1 MRSAWRIA
9 LNGLVGRRRRT
20 ALLSAAVALASAL
33 VAAASCALA
42 SMNAGLEK
50 QVTETLGRAQVRV
63 REIAGD
69 RFGEDMLRL
78 VEQDAETALAAPRLK
93 GSLALSNTRSG
104 KRLSLT
110 SWGIEPSVESRV
122 VEIAHDSGRGVEG
135 DGEIVLNQ
143 AAASELGVAVG
154 ARLRVE
160 RLGPPMELEVVGV
173 QRPAFND
180 IVKRF
185 EARVTRA
192 TLSKATGSKGELSE
206 IAVILREGADAEEAA
221 QRLQAAAPPNIVV
234 QTTALVTSGI
244 TKAIDAQRI
253 GFIIAVTVAT
263 LASAFIVLTGLTT
276 NVLERQRELAIM
288 RCIGGE
294 RGTLAVAQVVTGA
307 IVGGLG
313 ASMGVPLGVLLA
325 WMMSRVFEDRL
336 PAGLSISYGGLAL
349 ASAGAVLA
357 GIIGSGWAA
366 VSAWRTPPL
375 IAMSRRAAT
384 TGRRAIIL
392 CGIAGALL
400 ITTQAVIVSAPFNTT
415 IVFWGH
421 VLVGIPTI
429 LAGYFLLGV
438 PVVAVLARTVAPIV
452 AVILR
457 LPRGLLVGS
466 LTATPLRNGFTA
478 GALMLGLAAMTDLWT
493 TGSALLRDWVEG
505 IRFPDAFVQDLNG
518 LNDDDRRRIESLDF
532 VSGASA
538 ITLMR
543 IDASVFGIEQLQRPP
558 TFFVAFDPASFFD
571 MTRLTWEAGD
581 PAYAMRRLEE
591 GGAVIVAKEFIVAR
605 AGYKI
610 GDTFIVTNQ
619 GERHPF
625 EIVGAV
631 SSPGLDVVGY
641 GFDLGR
647 GYAEM
652 AIGSVFG
659 SRADLR
665 RVFKSDA
672 VHLLQLS
679 YSRQLPDAE
688 AAGRIREV
696 LAKPTA
702 LVGSGREIKE
712 EILTLGRRTM
722 RLASVL
728 ALVIMFIGSLGV
740 SNIVLAGIDARRFE
754 FGVLRAVGAS
764 RGMLGRLIAA
774 EVIVLVIGACVIGT
788 VFGLQGSFTA
798 MRFYNLF
805 AGIELRMIPQVGPIA
820 LGWAMLM
827 VLTLAVISPLIARVV
842 RSHAR
847 ELLAATRG

>member
-9 LNGLVGRRRRT
+9 LNGLAGRRRRT
-20 ALLSAAVALASAL
+20 ALLSAAVALATAL
-33 VAAASCALA
+33 VAAVSCALA

-63 REIAGD
+63 REVAGD
-69 RFGEDMLRL
+69 RFGEEVLKSI
-78 VEQDAETALAAPRLK
+78 EADAAVALAAPRLK
-93 GSLALSNTRSG
+93 GSLALTDTLMG

-110 SWGIEPSVESRV
+110 AWGIEPAIEARM
-122 VEIAHDSGRGVEG
+122 VEIAYDTGRGVER
-135 DGEIVLNQ
+135 DGEIVLNKT
-143 AAASELGVAVG
+143 AADALGVAVG

-160 RLGPPMELEVVGV
+160 RLGPPMELEVVGT

-192 TLSKATGSKGELSE
+192 TLAKATSTKGQLTE
-206 IAVILREGADAEEAA
+206 IAVMLREGADPESVAK
-221 QRLQAAAPPNIVV
+221 RLQAASPPNIVV

-244 TKAIDAQRI
+244 TKAIDAQQI
-253 GFIIAVTVAT
+253 GFTIAVSVAT

-294 RGTLAVAQVVTGA
+294 RGTLALAQVLTGA

-313 ASMGVPLGVLLA
+313 ASMGVPLGVSLA
-325 WMMSRVFEDRL
+325 WTMTKVFADRL
-336 PAGLSISYGGLAL
+336 PAGLHVSFGGLAL
-349 ASAGAVLA
+349 AAAGAVTA

-384 TGRRAIIL
+384 TSRRAIVI
-392 CGIAGALL
+392 CGVVGALL
-400 ITTQAVIVSAPFNTT
+400 VTTQALIVSAPFNTT
-415 IVFWGH
+415 LIFWGH

-438 PVVAVLARTVAPIV
+438 PVVAVLARTVAPII
-452 AVILR
+452 ATIFR
-457 LPRGLLVGS
+457 LPRNLLVGS
-466 LTATPLRNGFTA
+466 LTATPLRNGLTA
-478 GALMLGLAAMTDLWT
+478 GALMLGLAVMTDLWT

-518 LNDDDRRRIESLDF
+518 LTDDDRRRIERLDF
-532 VSGASA
+532 VAGASA
-538 ITLMR
+538 ITLMP
-543 IDASVFGIEQLQRPP
+543 IDANVFGIEQLQRPP
-558 TFFVAFDPASFFD
+558 TFFIAFDPKSFFD
-571 MTRLTWEAGD
+571 MTRLNWEAGD

-591 GGAVIVAKEFIVAR
+591 GGAVIVAKEFIIAR

-619 GERHPF
+619 GERYPF

-659 SRADLR
+659 SRADLK

-679 YSRQLPDAE
+679 YSREIPDIE
-688 AAGRIREV
+688 AARRIREA

-722 RLASVL
+722 RLASIIAVAVML
-728 ALVIMFIGSLGV
+728 IGSLGV

-774 EVIVLVIGACVIGT
+774 EVIVLVLAACVLGT
-788 VFGLQGSFTA
+788 MLGLQGAFTA

-805 AGIELRMIPQVGPIA
+805 AGIELRLIPQVVPIA
-820 LGWAMLM
+820 LGCAMLM
-827 VLTLAVISPLIARVV
+827 ALTLLVISPLISRVV
-842 RSHAR
+842 RSQAR
-847 ELLAATRG
+847 ELLGATRG